1 MDEEIIIDL
10 SLMNESFMTQ
20 FSTKIRFILR
30 ALMTGSYF
38 PRVRVKGSPLQLD
51 RFSRALAAEK
61 NYVTAFNQYGLN
73 NPATYKSRYRLNSAV
88 SKFERDTGLIWPFK

>member
-10 SLMNESFMTQ
+10 SLMNESFMTA

-30 ALMTGSYF
+30 ALMTGTYF
-38 PRVRVKGSPLQLD
+38 PRVSVRGSSLQLD
-51 RFSRALAAEK
+51 RFARTLSAEK

-73 NPATYKSRYRLNSAV
+73 NPATYKSRYKLDSAV
-88 SKFERDTGLIWPFK
+88 KRFEKDTGLVWPFK